1 MISLHPISQRIITVS
16 LILGTFLIQ
25 SITGQPC
32 SQQNISLHSQ
42 SNVDNFKN
50 YNCTIIEGQLFING
64 ADITNL
70 DSLIG
75 LVEVGSL
82 NVNST
87 NIQDFEGL
95 NSLKKIHGGAAI
107 SFNPLLTSMS
117 GLDNLEEAESFFI
130 SNNTALS
137 SLVGLNKV
145 RKLTDQLWISSNPSL
160 LSLYGLNGLDS
171 VRGQVNIEENVSL
184 QNLTGLDNLISAGE
198 VRIQQNT
205 TLFSLEGLGNL
216 SSVPGGVVIF
226 LNLGL

>member
-1 MISLHPISQRIITVS
+1 MLNKHHFTLKIQMIFCLLSVTAITSTVA
-16 LILGTFLIQ
+16 
-25 SITGQPC
+25 QPC

-70 DSLIG
+70 DSLNG
-75 LVEVGSL
+75 LVEIGSL
-82 NVNST
+82 SVNST

-130 SNNTALS
+130 SNNTAL
-137 SLVGLNKV
+137 
-145 RKLTDQLWISSNPSL
+145 
-160 LSLYGLNGLDS
+160 
-171 VRGQVNIEENVSL
+171 
-184 QNLTGLDNLISAGE
+184 
-198 VRIQQNT
+198 
-205 TLFSLEGLGNL
+205 
-216 SSVPGGVVIF
+216 
-226 LNLGL
+226 